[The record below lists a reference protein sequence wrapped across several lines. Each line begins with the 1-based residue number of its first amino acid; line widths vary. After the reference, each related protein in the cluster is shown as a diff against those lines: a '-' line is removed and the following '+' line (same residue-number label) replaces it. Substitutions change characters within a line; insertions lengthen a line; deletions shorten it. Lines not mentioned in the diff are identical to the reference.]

1 MYLFFFF
8 MQKSAYEMRISDWSS
23 DVCSSDL
30 WKNFSDHAFH
40 EKEVFLCHQA
50 DCRLTAEVFPR
61 RSVSSS
67 KLTRWSLS
75 RVRIPARS
83 TAVMCTKASGE
94 PSSGAMKP

>member
-1 MYLFFFF
+1 
-8 MQKSAYEMRISDWSS
+8 MRISDWSS

-30 WKNFSDHAFH
+30 FVIIFQTDAKAPVWKNFSDHAFH